1 MNQKCLK
8 MNNLTT
14 PNLAVKNRTHFIL
27 VYSILILK
35 SSAKRA
41 IHKYTSVNKFLLS
54 DVG

>member
-14 PNLAVKNRTHFIL
+14 PNLAVKNRTHIL
-27 VYSILILK
+27 VYTILILK

-41 IHKYTSVNKFLLS
+41 IHKYTLVSKFPLGG
-54 DVG
+54 VG